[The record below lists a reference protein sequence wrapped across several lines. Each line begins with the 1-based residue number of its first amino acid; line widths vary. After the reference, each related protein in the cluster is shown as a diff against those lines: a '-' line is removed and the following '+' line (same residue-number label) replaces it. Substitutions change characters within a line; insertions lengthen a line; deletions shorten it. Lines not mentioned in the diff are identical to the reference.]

1 MQREEEEFLS
11 DPATVF
17 DPAHFRV
24 LREIRRRIG
33 LDYFG
38 IDCGLDRSGKLVVFE
53 VNASMQAINLAGNAV
68 SEPVSAPKS
77 LLIGIWQGFS
87 PNFERPRRSPV
98 RQSPGLR
105 AVFLRI
111 PYSE

>member
-38 IDCGLDRSGKLVVFE
+38 IDCGLDRSGKLIVFD

-77 LLIGIWQGFS
+77 LLIGNIAGIFAEFRAARAVS
-87 PNFERPRRSPV
+87 SATK
-98 RQSPGLR
+98 PGLR